1 MSKTIK
7 FFSALQLLGL
17 CLVGLLSLSVNADD
31 FQQGWRTDFSRSSI
45 PLSEIV
51 ASGLGKDGFRS
62 LENPKFEYVLEAS
75 SWLESSAPVIAVA
88 IDGQAKAYPLQ
99 ILMYHELVN
108 DNLSDT
114 AITITYCPL
123 CNAAMVFNRLVDGE
137 ELEFGIS
144 GQVYASNMVMYDR
157 QTESWWLQ
165 FTGEGIVGEYVGKE
179 LTLLPSQIVSF
190 KQFAESFPS
199 GQILSK
205 ETGYNKK
212 YGINPYLHYDSR
224 LTPFKRFFS
233 KPPDPRLPALERV
246 LGIVINDKV
255 WAFPF
260 SELRDQAFLQDKL
273 SEEPVLIIGL
283 DSVASAVDARQ
294 IKDSANT
301 LAAAV
306 YSRRLDGRVLEF
318 KQTSAG
324 VIDTQTQ
331 SLWNLFGQAIQG
343 PLKGKQLIK
352 IDKGVYFAFVWL
364 DFYPQTQ
371 IFSEHLNSLLVD

>member
-7 FFSALQLLGL
+7 FFSALQLRGL
-17 CLVGLLSLSVNADD
+17 CLVGLLSMSVNADD
-31 FQQGWRTDFSRSSI
+31 WQQEWRTDFTLSSI

-62 LENPKFEYVLEAS
+62 LENPEFEYAAEAS

-108 DNLSDT
+108 DNLSNT

-123 CNAAMVFNRLVDGE
+123 CNAAMVFNRLVDGQ

-205 ETGYNKK
+205 ETGFNKK
-212 YGINPYLHYDSR
+212 YGTNPYLHYDSR
-224 LTPFKRFFS
+224 LTPFNRFFP
-233 KPPDPRLPALERV
+233 KPSDPRLPALERV
-246 LGIVINDKV
+246 LGVVINDKV
-255 WAFPF
+255 WAYPF

-283 DSVASAVDARQ
+283 DGVASAVDARQ
-294 IKDSANT
+294 IKDSVNT

-306 YSRRLDGRVLEF
+306 YSRTLDNRVLEF
-318 KQTSAG
+318 SQTSAG
-324 VIDTQTQ
+324 IVDTQTQ
-331 SLWNLFGQAIQG
+331 SLWNLFGRAIQG

-371 IFSEHLNSLLVD
+371 IFPEQLN